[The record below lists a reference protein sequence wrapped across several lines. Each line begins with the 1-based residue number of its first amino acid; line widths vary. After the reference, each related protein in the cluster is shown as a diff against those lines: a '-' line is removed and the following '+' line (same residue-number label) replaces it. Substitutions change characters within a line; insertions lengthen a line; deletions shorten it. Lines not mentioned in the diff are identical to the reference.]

1 MNYVALRRSDPFGAL
16 VDDVFND
23 FYQRTGL
30 VPARAGEAG
39 AVARA
44 RMDVLDQG
52 DKYEIRID
60 LPGVT
65 KDDIN
70 VSVDGSRVSIEAQS
84 KQERETKEGERLIHS
99 ERTFTGYARS
109 FELPAEVTEQG
120 ADARFENGVLTLA
133 LPKRATVMSKRL
145 AVR

>member
-1 MNYVALRRSDPFGAL
+1 MNHVALRRSDPFGAL

-30 VPARAGEAG
+30 VPARTGEAG
-39 AVARA
+39 TVARA
-44 RMDVLDQG
+44 RLDVLDQG

-70 VSVDGSRVSIEAQS
+70 VTVDGARVSIEAQS
-84 KQERETKEGERLIHS
+84 KREGETKEGERLIHS
-99 ERTFTGYARS
+99 ERTFTSYARS

-120 ADARFENGVLTLA
+120 ADARFEDGVLTLA
-133 LPKRATVMSKRL
+133 LPKRATVTSKRL